1 MSDHQGGVVDR
12 EIESDSSLPSL
23 VESETDSDEEDYR
36 QLEAQELIITSSSS
50 NENPAISASTSRVE
64 GVLSTHPLL
73 SSAVLSVTNAAVGER
88 EEEEDEGSDDDIPS
102 LVDSS
107 SSEDELEENMD
118 VRNVRPR
125 HSAAG
130 PAPSGTGILPP
141 SQWRQS
147 GGRTS
152 AQQSFNTANLQDNVL
167 PNMNFVPSGANTQP
181 VPTMPLRAP
190 GQPSARS
197 NRRTYQTYWNSA
209 TAPSV
214 APRVTWQSSPGA
226 PMNAEVQMQANF
238 GAPGLNLLSSILG
251 AQFQRLG
258 GTHEFIADIRDMPL
272 DPILQVRVS
281 GGR

>member
-1 MSDHQGGVVDR
+1 
-12 EIESDSSLPSL
+12 
-23 VESETDSDEEDYR
+23 
-36 QLEAQELIITSSSS
+36 
-50 NENPAISASTSRVE
+50 
-64 GVLSTHPLL
+64 
-73 SSAVLSVTNAAVGER
+73 
-88 EEEEDEGSDDDIPS
+88 
-102 LVDSS
+102 
-107 SSEDELEENMD
+107 MD

-130 PAPSGTGILPP
+130 PAPSSTGILPP

-152 AQQSFNTANLQDNVL
+152 AYQSFNTANVQDNAL

-181 VPTMPLRAP
+181 VLTMPLRAP
-190 GQPSARS
+190 GHPSARS

-226 PMNAEVQMQANF
+226 PMNAEVQMQASF
-238 GAPGLNLLSSILG
+238 GAPGLNFLSSILG

>member
-1 MSDHQGGVVDR
+1 MSDHQSGVVDR
-12 EIESDSSLPSL
+12 LDDQIESDSSLPSL

-50 NENPAISASTSRVE
+50 NENPAISASTSRV
-64 GVLSTHPLL
+64 GV
-73 SSAVLSVTNAAVGER
+73 VTNAAAGEQ
-88 EEEEDEGSDDDIPS
+88 EAEEDEGSDDDIPS

-152 AQQSFNTANLQDNVL
+152 AYQSFNTANLQDSVL

-181 VPTMPLRAP
+181 VLTMPLRAP

-226 PMNAEVQMQANF
+226 PMNAEVQMQASF

-281 GGR
+281 GGS

>member
-1 MSDHQGGVVDR
+1 
-12 EIESDSSLPSL
+12 
-23 VESETDSDEEDYR
+23 
-36 QLEAQELIITSSSS
+36 
-50 NENPAISASTSRVE
+50 
-64 GVLSTHPLL
+64 
-73 SSAVLSVTNAAVGER
+73 
-88 EEEEDEGSDDDIPS
+88 
-102 LVDSS
+102 
-107 SSEDELEENMD
+107 
-118 VRNVRPR
+118 
-125 HSAAG
+125 
-130 PAPSGTGILPP
+130 
-141 SQWRQS
+141 
-147 GGRTS
+147 
-152 AQQSFNTANLQDNVL
+152 
-167 PNMNFVPSGANTQP
+167 MNFVPSGANTQP